1 MYLNQSKKECEVILN
16 ELKANIDK
24 VNKSIKYISY
34 GKAMKNFV
42 NVTKSKKIQENEI
55 NYKDLKE

>member
-42 NVTKSKKIQENEI
+42 NVTKSKKILENEI